1 MQAPRS
7 ADKLIIANCSGFLG
21 DRFSAAREMVD
32 GGPIDVLTGDYL
44 AELTMAILFR
54 QKLKDAALGYARPF
68 LRQMEAVMGTC
79 LERRIRVVSNAG
91 GLNPR
96 GLAEALQVL
105 AEKLGLA
112 PKIAFIEGDDL
123 LPRLA
128 ELQDQGEAFV
138 HLDKG
143 VGLQEAGAQPISANA
158 YIGGWAVTEA
168 LARGADIV
176 VAGRLADAALV
187 TGPAAWHFGWRRE
200 DWDRLAGAAVAGHI
214 IECSAQATGG
224 NYPFIE
230 EIPSFHKVGFPIA
243 EIHADG
249 SAVITKHP
257 GTGGRVSVGTVTA
270 QLLYEIQSPSYLTPD
285 VTARFDT
292 VRLAAEGE
300 DRVRVSGVQG
310 APPPATT
317 KVCLNTLYGHRNS
330 MTLVLTG
337 LDITA
342 KARILEETVVEALG
356 GREQYAVFDVQLVRS
371 DQADP
376 ATNEEAFAYL
386 RFGVMDPDPAK
397 VARFSAAIVELALAS
412 IPGFTATAPPAKG
425 SPAIQHWP
433 AVVSNR
439 HIRPEVVIG
448 EDRVSV
454 EPLAGG
460 EVEPPS
466 PNATTAASPF
476 TPTAETVQMP
486 FGRLFGT
493 RSGDKGGNANLGVWA
508 RSDAAYGFLRGFLTT
523 ERLAALLPD
532 VAPYAIERYALPNL
546 RALNF
551 YIKGFLGEGVAAS
564 LKSDPQAKTLGE
576 YLRVKSIPVPVALRE
591 EASPGPQPKR
601 R

>member
-79 LERRIRVVSNAG
+79 LERNIRVVSNAG

-158 YIGGWAVTEA
+158 YIGGCAVTEA

-270 QLLYEIQSPSYLTPD
+270 QLLYEIQSPAYLTPD

-337 LDITA
+337 LDIAA

-356 GREQYAVFDVQLVRS
+356 GRAQYAVFDVQLVRS

-425 SPAIQHWP
+425 TPAIQHWP
-433 AVVSNR
+433 AVVANR

-466 PNATTAASPF
+466 PNATTAASAF

-576 YLRVKSIPVPVALRE
+576 YLRVKSIPVPAALRD
-591 EASPGPQPKR
+591 EASPR
-601 R
+601 SAT

>member
-337 LDITA
+337 LDIAA

-425 SPAIQHWP
+425 TPAIQHWP
-433 AVVSNR
+433 AVVANR
-439 HIRPEVVIG
+439 HIRPEVAIG
-448 EDRVSV
+448 DDRVSV

-576 YLRVKSIPVPVALRE
+576 YLRVKSIPVPAALRD
-591 EASPGPQPKR
+591 EASPR
-601 R
+601 SAT

>member
-96 GLAEALQVL
+96 GLAEALQAL
-105 AEKLGLA
+105 ADKLGLA

-200 DWDRLAGAAVAGHI
+200 DWDRMAGAAVAGHI

-270 QLLYEIQSPSYLTPD
+270 QLLYEIQSPAYLTPD

-330 MTLVLTG
+330 MALVLTG
-337 LDITA
+337 LDIAA

-425 SPAIQHWP
+425 TPAIQHWP
-433 AVVSNR
+433 AVVANR
-439 HIRPEVVIG
+439 HIRPEVAIG

-576 YLRVKSIPVPVALRE
+576 YLRVKSIPVPAALRD
-591 EASPGPQPKR
+591 EASPR
-601 R
+601 SAT